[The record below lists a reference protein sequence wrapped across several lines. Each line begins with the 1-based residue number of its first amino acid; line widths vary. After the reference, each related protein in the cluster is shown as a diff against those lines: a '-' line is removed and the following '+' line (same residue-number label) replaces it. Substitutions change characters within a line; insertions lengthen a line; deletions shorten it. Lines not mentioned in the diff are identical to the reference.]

1 MFLHTKHATNRLH
14 DESQRSLGGKPGT
27 PSLNAEFDVVQQE
40 RDAAVEEVRRL
51 LAIVERYRVRDEA
64 HLAASIEAMEDEQ
77 EARVDAAWEAR
88 CAAESSGEEDQ

>member
-1 MFLHTKHATNRLH
+1 M
-14 DESQRSLGGKPGT
+14 
-27 PSLNAEFDVVQQE
+27 
-40 RDAAVEEVRRL
+40 RRL